1 MNDIMMAS
9 EEIAMDG
16 SIAVS
21 GRSKS
26 TLYRWQKAMNRYL
39 KDNHF
44 NWRVKASAKDMALT
58 VEVVE

>member
-1 MNDIMMAS
+1 MNDIMMAI

-26 TLYRWQKAMNRYL
+26 TLYRWQKAMNETASIPQLSWGNNRC
-39 KDNHF
+39 K
-44 NWRVKASAKDMALT
+44 WR
-58 VEVVE
+58 

>member
-1 MNDIMMAS
+1 MNDIMMAI

-26 TLYRWQKAMNRYL
+26 TLYRWQKAMNR
-39 KDNHF
+39 
-44 NWRVKASAKDMALT
+44 
-58 VEVVE
+58 